1 MPELEG
7 FDEFIDLCA
16 EMKISD
22 DEIYSAMKK
31 ALNAPK
37 KEAKQNAP
45 VLSSRTKSSIKVKLK
60 RDPFGGVIGIVLV
73 DDWRAMFQEFRN
85 TRQSGK
91 HIGWFERSITK
102 TEDEVVEVLKQELMD
117 NKVK

>member
-1 MPELEG
+1 MPELDG

-16 EMKISD
+16 EMKISE
-22 DEIYSAMKK
+22 DEIYPAMTK

-37 KEAKQNAP
+37 KEVKKNAP
-45 VLSSRTKSSIKVKLK
+45 VLRGRTKSAVKVKLK
-60 RDPFGGVIGIVLV
+60 RDAFGGVIGIVFV